1 MSKPASQIS
10 GTYLGKIDAQTGT
23 GNTALIKMEPGVEAG
38 FEHRLYRFSYIAGFG
53 CQKEACLLHHVV
65 HGTHCGCCSGKTELL
80 DRRMRSRVI
89 TRGKNQDLG
98 TTGVSLCTDVPGSGE
113 NPLGNYATR
122 YVLSQI

>member
-10 GTYLGKIDAQTGT
+10 GTYLGKIDAQTET
-23 GNTALIKMEPGVEAG
+23 GNTALIKVNLVWRRDSNTACIVS
-38 FEHRLYRFSYIAGFG
+38 HVAGFG

-89 TRGKNQDLG
+89 TRGKNQDLV

-113 NPLGNYATR
+113 NPLGNCATR

>member
-53 CQKEACLLHHVV
+53 CQKEACLLHRVV
-65 HGTHCGCCSGKTELL
+65 HGTQDGCCSGKTELL
-80 DRRMRSRVI
+80 DGRMRSRVI
-89 TRGKNQDLG
+89 TRGKNQDFVLLVCPCARTCLG
-98 TTGVSLCTDVPGSGE
+98 QGKT
-113 NPLGNYATR
+113 PLVIALHGTF
-122 YVLSQI
+122 